1 MSFRP
6 VALLLCAVPHTADA
20 LPSLGSLNLRL
31 SANGLD
37 LPTAAEETT
46 GGSTAAPVPPFLDR
60 SQQWPPL
67 LTWTIVGGAQ
77 EHGLEQV
84 AYEVHLDGDHAGGRP
99 GVAMR
104 HVLPAPAHRCAPS
117 VSKFTCRAQAAWLGC
132 LLCLHAG
139 GWADETNRV
148 RPTATGCTRCASR

>member
-1 MSFRP
+1 MMSFRP

-46 GGSTAAPVPPFLDR
+46 GGGAAARVPPFLDR

-67 LTWTIVGGAQ
+67 LTWTIVGGTQ
-77 EHGLEQV
+77 EHRACL
-84 AYEVHLDGDHAGGRP
+84 GRASP
-99 GVAMR
+99 QAF
-104 HVLPAPAHRCAPS
+104 S
-117 VSKFTCRAQAAWLGC
+117 V
-132 LLCLHAG
+132 
-139 GWADETNRV
+139 
-148 RPTATGCTRCASR
+148 